1 LSSFALSRT
10 SCPVTGDTATADPFW
25 HIDDAVDLISLNRYS
40 SSRRPLKLQN
50 KVALVTGSGRG
61 IGRAI
66 ALKFAEEGASL
77 VINSLHEENC
87 ASVKREIESRGGR
100 AMSAPCDVSDERSVA
115 ELFQRIER
123 EYGGLDILVNN
134 AGINIVRPA
143 LEMTEADWDRVLSVN
158 LRSMF
163 ICSRSAAALM
173 IPRKGGRIINIASL
187 VGINPFPNR
196 APYATSKAG
205 AIMLTRELAIEWG
218 KHGITV
224 NSIAP
229 GFILTDM
236 LRERISEGSINDK
249 VILKRVPADRFG
261 TVDDIAHS
269 ALFLAED
276 DTSYV
281 TGQCLTVDGGYTAYG
296 FVE

>member
-1 LSSFALSRT
+1 M
-10 SCPVTGDTATADPFW
+10 
-25 HIDDAVDLISLNRYS
+25 
-40 SSRRPLKLQN
+40 KLHN
-50 KVALVTGSGRG
+50 KVALVTGSGRS

-66 ALKFAEEGASL
+66 ALRFAEEGASL
-77 VINSLHEENC
+77 VINSVHAENC
-87 ASVKREIESRGGR
+87 DSVKREVESMGGR
-100 AMSAPCDVSDERSVA
+100 AISAPCDVSDERAVA
-115 ELFQRIER
+115 ELFGRVRQ

-134 AGINIVRPA
+134 AGINIVKPA
-143 LEMTEADWDRVLSVN
+143 LEMTEPEWDRVLSVN

-163 ICSRSAAALM
+163 TCSRAAAALM
-173 IPRKGGRIINIASL
+173 VPKKAGRIINIASL

-218 KHGITV
+218 KYGITV

-236 LRERISEGSINDK
+236 LRERIAEGSINDK
-249 VILKRVPADRFG
+249 VILKRVPINRLG

-276 DTSYV
+276 DSSYI
-281 TGQCLTVDGGYTAYG
+281 TGQCITVDGGYTAYG
-296 FVE
+296 FVD